1 MFTRTLWISEV
12 YEKSVPK
19 LAKANGTRLISH
31 KFTFVNIF
39 LKNYGIF
46 ITHLESLDNTDSQ
59 ALKHEIKGYAKKWYY
74 VYCYV
79 SRCSYTTEIIK
90 C

>member
-1 MFTRTLWISEV
+1 M
-12 YEKSVPK
+12 
-19 LAKANGTRLISH
+19 
-31 KFTFVNIF
+31 NIF

-74 VYCYV
+74 VLFPLHIAMYLDVLTPLKLLSVSLQQEKHYPIYMLRYV
-79 SRCSYTTEIIK
+79 HEFNWPMSTVTAS
-90 C
+90 